1 MTTKKYFKTILT
13 IFSFVVFCTINAHA
27 NNTFTIDIPKSKY
40 INYEKKY
47 FIKSRQLKKKLLKT
61 WDKIEISSNKKWV
74 GYSADLQQKQ
84 VIDFEH
90 NAIFLETINKTQEEA
105 LQQLPIMLG
114 DIFNKTIDDIVVTD
128 IIEKD
133 IPKNKIIT
141 KKNKTIKILQ
151 EISKQEQKEIYTQLK
166 KTPLTIVQYKDHTIY
181 KVKLKLPKNHILKK
195 AKRYEKDVIKYSKK
209 YKISPSLIY
218 AIMHSESD
226 FNPVARSYTPAY
238 GLMQI
243 VPRTA
248 GIDAYKFIYKKRRIL
263 SSSYLYNTTNNIK
276 LGSAYLHILYYI
288 YFKNIKN
295 KQSRLYCTI
304 AAYNSGAGNVAK
316 SFLKSTNVKRA
327 TKIINQLKPEIVYK
341 KLLKNLP
348 FIETKQYL
356 KKVSEKVTLYDHLL
370 KNKWSI

>member
-1 MTTKKYFKTILT
+1 MTANNYIRTYVSTLLIAV
-13 IFSFVVFCTINAHA
+13 ICSINIKA
-27 NNTFTIDIPKSKY
+27 NNTFTVDIPRSKY
-40 INYEKKY
+40 ISYEKKY
-47 FIKSRQLKKKLLKT
+47 AIQTRRLKKKLLKT
-61 WDKIEISSNKKWV
+61 WDTIQLSSNKKWV
-74 GYSADLQQKQ
+74 GYSDDLQQKQ
-84 VIDFEH
+84 VVDFEH
-90 NAIFLETINKTQEEA
+90 NSILLETVSKSEQLAIK
-105 LQQLPIMLG
+105 QLPIMLN
-114 DIFNKTIDDIVVTD
+114 DVFNKTIDDIVVKD

-133 IPKNKIIT
+133 LPLNKKIS
-141 KKNKTIKILQ
+141 KKNKKIKLLS
-151 EISKQEQKEIYTQLK
+151 ELTNKDKEQIYTQLK
-166 KTPLTIVQYKDHTIY
+166 TTPLTVVQYKDHTIY
-181 KVKLKLPKNHILKK
+181 KVKLKLPKDHIIKK
-195 AKRYEKDVIKYSKK
+195 AKRYEKDVVKYSKI

-218 AIMHSESD
+218 AIIHSESD

-248 GIDAYKFIYKKRRIL
+248 GVDAYKFIYKKRKIL

-288 YFKNIKN
+288 YFKDIKD
-295 KQSRLYCTI
+295 KKSRMYCTI

-341 KLLKNLP
+341 KLMKNLP